1 MVVSNSTLEIFR
13 RPMSL
18 SYRERAVRAKL
29 EVLLAKGSIVA
40 IYVDPREHRF
50 EILRADRESQIFQH
64 GETVTIPDVL
74 PGFSLPLVDLWP

>member
-1 MVVSNSTLEIFR
+1 VPELVVEVQSS
-13 RPMSL
+13 SD
-18 SYRERAVRAKL
+18 REYAVRAKL
-29 EVLLAKGSIVA
+29 ELLLAKGSIVA